1 MSNDDSWSGADKIP
15 PMVYVPPPDAEAPA
29 GRGGVIGLIVLLF
42 TIVAI
47 VVAGLFSLEN
57 WVYSKSLANPANW
70 ASFELD
76 GGDYG
81 LLKAERAITADM
93 DPAAMRQFR
102 QNLHAQ
108 NRVLCQRPG
117 ALPESVAIPD
127 LARQV
132 DENRRL
138 YDATCLNSTTATQC
152 TKVTPA
158 APGVI
163 TAEQRQALC
172 AAYLPPT
179 ATPAPAP
186 QPR

>member
-15 PMVYVPPPDAEAPA
+15 PMVYVPPPDADAPA

-57 WVYSKSLANPANW
+57 WVYSRNLANPANW

-81 LLKAERAITADM
+81 LLKDQRAITNDVNPL
-93 DPAAMRQFR
+93 DLRQLR

-108 NRVLCQRPG
+108 NRILCQRPTLVPEAV
-117 ALPESVAIPD
+117 ALPD
-127 LARQV
+127 LERQV

-138 YDATCLNSTTATQC
+138 YDGACINSTTATQC
-152 TKVTPA
+152 TKTSPA
-158 APGVI
+158 APTAI

-172 AAYLPPT
+172 AAYLPP
-179 ATPAPAP
+179 ATTRP
-186 QPR
+186 